1 MFSIDKF
8 EYVSNMLTREEC
20 DDITELMFEEQIK
33 GNTKADIDSKYCLY
47 KSEIFKPYI
56 ERIRRRV
63 EEVTGLSLTY
73 TYHYSRIYTA
83 GDTLPRHCDRKEC
96 EVSITMT
103 LGYGEN
109 DSIWPIYM
117 TDTETDPIGDE
128 FLIEIGDSVVYR
140 GHDLW
145 HWREDYKGEWQT
157 QVFVHFVDKNGPY
170 SDTKEEFIL

>member
-1 MFSIDKF
+1 
-8 EYVSNMLTREEC
+8 
-20 DDITELMFEEQIK
+20 
-33 GNTKADIDSKYCLY
+33 
-47 KSEIFKPYI
+47 
-56 ERIRRRV
+56 
-63 EEVTGLSLTY
+63 
-73 TYHYSRIYTA
+73 
-83 GDTLPRHCDRKEC
+83 
-96 EVSITMT
+96 MT

-170 SDTKEEFIL
+170 GDTKEEFIL